1 MISNSEDGES
11 VFLSSGKNSYE
22 FCILDPI
29 REIIYSVS
37 SEGKLISMNFEGEIV
52 DSRDLGFREPVSG
65 GSISKNGN
73 ALAIASEDAS
83 VRVYAL
89 SEGVL
94 TEKCIHTHAA
104 AAKSCSMSKSG
115 RILATCS
122 DDRSVCVWDN
132 STETL
137 LHKFDQFS
145 GAVLSVCISD
155 EERWVAAVSSDMTV
169 VLVDLHEQKTF
180 QAKVHAGS
188 VTSIAF
194 LEEQFI
200 VTASQDRTM
209 KLSRVGSFDQVVSI
223 EFDVPI
229 SAIAVDGPEVAVGD
243 NVGSVH
249 IFDFSHYLLRS
260 ARATKKAGRG
270 R

>member
-1 MISNSEDGES
+1 
-11 VFLSSGKNSYE
+11 
-22 FCILDPI
+22 
-29 REIIYSVS
+29 VS
-37 SEGKLISMNFEGEIV
+37 SNAEFISMNFEGKIV
-52 DSRDLGFREPVSG
+52 DSCDLGFRSTVSG
-65 GSISKNGN
+65 GSISRDGK

-89 SEGVL
+89 SEGHL

-104 AAKSCSMSKSG
+104 AAKSCFMSKSG

-132 STETL
+132 STEAL
-137 LHKFDQFS
+137 LHRFEQFS

-155 EERWVAAVSSDMTV
+155 EERWVAAVSSDMSV

-194 LEEQFI
+194 LGEQFV

-209 KLSRVGSFDQVVSI
+209 KLSRVGSFDQIVSI

-229 SAIAVDGPEVAVGD
+229 SAIAVDGPEVAAGD

-249 IFDFSHYLLRS
+249 VFDFSHFLLPNGEVP
-260 ARATKKAGRG
+260 KKAVRG